1 MNEVQVFPSKEFGD
15 IRTMMIDGHEYFCG
29 NDVATALC
37 YQKPKDAISR
47 HCKGATFQRP
57 LGEQQKMK
65 YIPLGDVYRLI
76 VKASSQSNNEEIKE
90 KAGRFES
97 LVFDEILPQIH
108 KTGSYGTPQT
118 LQQQIQTIAKG
129 TDELYQRV
137 DAVTEEVQTVRS
149 ELKNL
154 KDGMPVFQTDA
165 KDIQNALRKKA
176 IETLGGKDSNAY
188 RDKSI
193 HGYTFVDI
201 QMELRR
207 QFGVKRYD
215 QIKHKDV
222 PDALKVIEEYKPPI
236 HIRDKIA
243 MANAQQR
250 LDV

>member
-108 KTGSYGTPQT
+108 RTGSYGVPRTATEQIKLLAQGNVEIHQRIDTVESRVKELEQT
-118 LQQQIQTIAKG
+118 MTLDHGQQHFIEK
-129 TDELYQRV
+129 
-137 DAVTEEVQTVRS
+137 TVNKTVIS
-149 ELKNL
+149 
-154 KDGMPVFQTDA
+154 V
-165 KDIQNALRKKA
+165 
-176 IETLGGKDSNAY
+176 LGGKDSNAY
-188 RDKSI
+188 KQIGRKVFAECNGDLKTYFKVNAR
-193 HGYTFVDI
+193 GNVP
-201 QMELRR
+201 R
-207 QFGVKRYD
+207 KRYEEAVTYAEKWKPCMNT
-215 QIKHKDV
+215 QM
-222 PDALKVIEEYKPPI
+222 LIEQY
-236 HIRDKIA
+236 
-243 MANAQQR
+243 NAQQR
-250 LDV
+250 LEM